1 MIYHDNGSYYIQS
14 WLFYLPYLLL
24 QLIQEYLQLARSIPG
39 LKNTTVVENKL
50 NRINVIITI
59 NWKQGN
65 MLARVFSCAVIG
77 LEGVVVE
84 VEVDFSDGLPVITI
98 VGLPDAAV
106 QESRERVQSA
116 IRNAGLFFPRKRLT
130 VNLAPAA
137 VRKEGPAYDLPI
149 ALGALIASGQLSL
162 ECVEKSLVVGELSL
176 DGSVRHVRG
185 VLPMAALARQEGFE
199 RIFTPQIDAPEAAL
213 IPSLEVIP
221 VPSLTALVGHL
232 SGAIIIPPQPTVTP
246 EELPVSVQT
255 DFTDVKG
262 QEHVKRALEVAA
274 AGGHNVLMVGPP
286 GAGKTLLAR
295 AIPGV
300 LPRMSIDEALDV
312 TRIYSVADQLPPEV
326 PLIRNRPFRSPHHTI
341 SHAGLVGGGN
351 LPHPGEISLA
361 HRGVLFLDELPEFGM
376 RVLEVLRQPIED
388 KIVTISR
395 AQGTLT
401 FPASFML
408 IAAMNPC
415 PCGYYGDPLKSCTCS
430 SGTVTKYQKRI
441 SGPLLDR
448 IDIHVEVP
456 RVKYEKLSDR
466 HLGEPSAAIQ
476 ARVETAREIQRIR
489 FNQNATNRESA
500 LHLTCNADMRPAEV
514 RQFCNLDET
523 GRALMRTAMSQLNL
537 SARAYHRVLKLART
551 IADLAS
557 VENIGTA
564 HLAEALQYRPR
575 LMDVG

>member
-1 MIYHDNGSYYIQS
+1 
-14 WLFYLPYLLL
+14 
-24 QLIQEYLQLARSIPG
+24 
-39 LKNTTVVENKL
+39 
-50 NRINVIITI
+50 
-59 NWKQGN
+59 

-84 VEVDFSDGLPVITI
+84 VEVDTSDGLPSVII

-116 IRNAGLFFPRKRLT
+116 IKNAGMYFPRKRMT

-149 ALGALIASGQLSL
+149 ALGALIASGQLPY
-162 ECVEKSLVVGELSL
+162 ECVEGSMVVGELSL

-185 VLPMAALARQEGFE
+185 VLPMAALAREQGFQ
-199 RIFTPQIDAPEAAL
+199 RIFTPLVDAPEAAL
-213 IPSLEVIP
+213 IPDLQVIP
-221 VPSLTALVGHL
+221 VPTLTALVAHL
-232 SGAIIIPPQPTVTP
+232 SGALLIPPQPPVQP
-246 EELPVSVQT
+246 EDLPVYVQT
-255 DFTDVKG
+255 DFAEVKG

-274 AGGHNVLMVGPP
+274 AGMHNVLLVGPP

-295 AIPGV
+295 AIPSI
-300 LPRMSIDEALDV
+300 LPRMTIEEALDV
-312 TRIYSVADQLPPEV
+312 TRIYSVADQLPSDV

-388 KIVTISR
+388 KVVTISR

-401 FPASFML
+401 FPANFML
-408 IAAMNPC
+408 IGAMNPC
-415 PCGYYGDPLKSCTCS
+415 PCGYYGDPVKPCTCS
-430 SGTVTKYQKRI
+430 NAIVTKYQKRI

-448 IDIHVEVP
+448 IDIHIEVP
-456 RVKYEKLSDR
+456 RVEYDKLSDR
-466 HLGEPSAAIQ
+466 RLGEPSAVIQ
-476 ARVETAREIQRIR
+476 ARVESARQRQRVR
-489 FNQNATNRESA
+489 FQVRSTHPRDRSNSQSSI
-500 LHLTCNADMRPAEV
+500 TCNAEMRPAEV
-514 RQFCNLDET
+514 RQYCTLDESS
-523 GRALMRTAMSQLNL
+523 RSLMKAAMSQLNL

-551 IADLAS
+551 IADLAGS
-557 VENIGTA
+557 EAIQTA

-575 LMDVG
+575 LMDAG